1 MWTMK
6 KQETT
11 FKVAMSLSVVSDDEG
26 FYFVN
31 PSSGNIERIIREGI
45 SKYNKDMEIKKIQ
58 VFESTVI

>member
-1 MWTMK
+1 MK

-11 FKVAMSLSVVSDDEG
+11 FKVVMSLSVVSDDEG
-26 FYFVN
+26 FYFIN

-58 VFESTVI
+58 IFKSTVI